1 MAPKNLTLMSMPQLV
16 EHIEAQIAQQ
26 TALSKPEAIRLN
38 SVHNK
43 AGKILALN
51 LELIQ
56 EPLTVTLGVSVAA
69 EGLQNLRRNLWRVAC
84 YIGDERRLKV
94 QLFETNDPV

>member
-38 SVHNK
+38 AILNK
-43 AGKILALN
+43 EGRILALN

-56 EPLTVTLGVSVAA
+56 EPRAVTLGVSVAA
-69 EGLQNLRRNLWRVAC
+69 EGLQTLRRNLWRVAC

-94 QLFETNDPV
+94 QLFETHDPV

>member
-1 MAPKNLTLMSMPQLV
+1 MAPKGLTLMSVTQLV

-26 TALSKPEAIRLN
+26 TAISKPEAIRLN
-38 SVHNK
+38 TILNK

-56 EPLTVTLGVSVAA
+56 EPCAVTLGVSVAA
-69 EGLQNLRRNLWRVAC
+69 EGLQNLRRDLWRVAC

-94 QLFETNDPV
+94 QLFETHDPV

>member
-1 MAPKNLTLMSMPQLV
+1 MAPKGLTLMSVTQLV

-26 TALSKPEAIRLN
+26 TSLSQPEAIRLN
-38 SVHNK
+38 AVLNK

-56 EPLTVTLGVSVAA
+56 EPRAVTLGVSVAA
-69 EGLQNLRRNLWRVAC
+69 DGLQNLRRDLWRVAC

-94 QLFETNDPV
+94 QLFETHDPV

>member
-1 MAPKNLTLMSMPQLV
+1 MAPKSLTQMSMPQLV
-16 EHIEAQIAQQ
+16 EYIEAQIAQQ

-43 AGKILALN
+43 AGKIFALS

-56 EPLTVTLGVSVAA
+56 EPLTATLGFSVAA
-69 EGLQNLRRNLWRVAC
+69 YGLQKLRRDLWRVAC

-94 QLFETNDPV
+94 QLFETHDPV

>member
-1 MAPKNLTLMSMPQLV
+1 MAPKSLTHMPVTQLV

-43 AGKILALN
+43 AGKVLALN
-51 LELIQ
+51 LELLQ
-56 EPLTVTLGVSVAA
+56 EPRAVTLGVSVAA
-69 EGLQNLRRNLWRVAC
+69 EGLQNLRRDLWRVAC

-94 QLFETNDPV
+94 QLFETHDPV